1 VELVTVG
8 TGTVA
13 PSGSR
18 TSACHWV
25 GRGNLKILL
34 DCGAGALHRLAQF
47 GLPWHQITHVV
58 LSHFHPDHW
67 GELPM
72 LVYALKYTAVPARR
86 EPFVILGPPGVV
98 RLLKK
103 LADGYGP
110 WLLDP
115 GFPIGILDVQAG
127 EPFPLDKDVNLE
139 TFPVP
144 HTQESVALSLTAPE
158 GRLVYTGDT
167 GPSSQ
172 LARWAAGADLLLAE
186 CSLPAQ
192 LAMDIHLTPEQ
203 AGDLA
208 REAGARRLVLTH
220 FYPPVEFGPGA
231 HGRDALRRT
240 GDGRG
245 RRRPVHHRSGR
256 GESVAVLIVMRHGAT
271 EAEVRRVIA
280 VIEEMGYKARPLPG
294 AQRTAVGLVGNDGRV
309 DASRLEGLPGVQDVI
324 HVSKPYK
331 QVSREWKSENTVVR
345 LGANGSV
352 SVGGPEVVTIAGPCS
367 VESERQIIEAARVVK
382 EAGAV
387 RSEEHT
393 SELQSPL

>member
-1 VELVTVG
+1 MELVTVG

-25 GRGNLKILL
+25 ARGDLKILL

-72 LVYALKYTAVPARR
+72 LVYALKYTTVPARQ

-103 LADGYGP
+103 LAEGYGS

-127 EPFPLDKDVNLE
+127 EPFPLDKDVSLE

-144 HTQESVALSLTAPE
+144 HTPESVALSLTAPE

-167 GPSSQ
+167 GPS
-172 LARWAAGADLLLAE
+172 
-186 CSLPAQ
+186 
-192 LAMDIHLTPEQ
+192 
-203 AGDLA
+203 
-208 REAGARRLVLTH
+208 
-220 FYPPVEFGPGA
+220 
-231 HGRDALRRT
+231 
-240 GDGRG
+240 
-245 RRRPVHHRSGR
+245 
-256 GESVAVLIVMRHGAT
+256 
-271 EAEVRRVIA
+271 
-280 VIEEMGYKARPLPG
+280 
-294 AQRTAVGLVGNDGRV
+294 
-309 DASRLEGLPGVQDVI
+309 
-324 HVSKPYK
+324 
-331 QVSREWKSENTVVR
+331 
-345 LGANGSV
+345 
-352 SVGGPEVVTIAGPCS
+352 
-367 VESERQIIEAARVVK
+367 
-382 EAGAV
+382 
-387 RSEEHT
+387 
-393 SELQSPL
+393 